1 MLPVLPLVQKLS
13 TKVLVVNNQDSNS
26 DALIR
31 ILNSLGIK
39 EVFNASDYQDF
50 KSCYR
55 SFHPDLLIL
64 DLDASCGSAESIIEW
79 LRSDPHGRLVPIIV
93 STSMQNEGINRSL
106 EKGAN
111 DYIQSPFVAAQVSV
125 RISNL
130 MQLSNHDSSSNV
142 QLFDQ
147 RLQMGIEA
155 LQSEILQRNQAE
167 QALHF
172 QANHEYHSGLPNR
185 IFLQK
190 VLERCLKNELTAP
203 NKTKTLV
210 IFHLHHFSEINNTLG
225 HSRADEILVEM
236 ALRFSTLCQNY
247 TEVMSL
253 QYGLYDQSGPV
264 ALLDRT
270 HFTLVINN
278 IQPYCL
284 ENIIE
289 QILIDSS
296 QPFQYQGM
304 QIETPIAVGFAP
316 ALNGDDVASWMRRA
330 HVALEFAE
338 QEKQPWAGYS
348 EEADRY
354 SKKKLTLVADLRNAI
369 ACDQGLFLHYQPQ
382 FNCQNGQIAGVEVL
396 LRWNHPV
403 YGPLPADEIVA
414 LAEQTGLIQ
423 SLTHWVINHAFS
435 QHQKVLTA
443 GFDVTLSINLS
454 TLNLWQ
460 DNLLEDIAQLLEVY
474 EIPARQLILE
484 VTETVLLKKPKR
496 SLEFLHCLTALGIR
510 IALDD
515 FGTGFSSL
523 AYLKKMPVSELK
535 IDRSFIQELCY
546 SHEDQVIVA
555 TIIDMCQ
562 GLGIEVVA
570 EGVEDMATQLKLE
583 ALGCDRLQGYFL
595 AKPLLGRDLLLSLAN
610 YRKSQN

>member
-13 TKVLVVNNQDSNS
+13 TKVLVVDNQNSNS
-26 DALIR
+26 DVLIR
-31 ILNSLGIK
+31 IFNSLGIK
-39 EVFNASDYQDF
+39 EVLNLSDYQDF
-50 KSCYR
+50 KTCYR
-55 SFHPDLLIL
+55 SFLPDLLVL
-64 DLDASCGSAESIIEW
+64 DIDVSCGSVESIIEW
-79 LRSDPHGRLVPIIV
+79 LRSDPQGCLVPIIV
-93 STSMQNEGINRSL
+93 STSEQNEGINRAL

-111 DYIQSPFVAAQVSV
+111 DYIQSPFIAAQVSV
-125 RISNL
+125 RITNL
-130 MQLSNHDSSSNV
+130 MQLSNYDSNLKG

-147 RLQMGIEA
+147 RLQMGIKA
-155 LQSEILQRNQAE
+155 LQSETLQRNQAE

-172 QANHEYHSGLPNR
+172 QANHEFHSGLPNR

-190 VLERCLKNELTAP
+190 VLERYLKDESSGSS
-203 NKTKTLV
+203 KTKTLV
-210 IFHLHHFSEINNTLG
+210 IFHLHHFTEINNTLG
-225 HSRADEILVEM
+225 HSRADEILAEM

-247 TEVMSL
+247 TEIMSL
-253 QYGLYDQSGPV
+253 QYGLYEQSGSV

-270 HFTLVINN
+270 HFTLVIND
-278 IQPYCL
+278 IEPYCL
-284 ENIIE
+284 EKIIE

-296 QPFQYQGM
+296 QPFHYRGM
-304 QIETPIAVGFAP
+304 QIETPISVGFAQ
-316 ALNGDDVASWMRRA
+316 ALVGDDVASWMRRA
-330 HVALEFAE
+330 RVALEFAE

-348 EEADRY
+348 EETDRY

-369 ACDQGLFLHYQPQ
+369 ACNQGLFLHYQPQ
-382 FNCQNGQIAGVEVL
+382 FNCQNGEITGVEVL

-423 SLTHWVINHAFS
+423 SLTHWVISHAFS
-435 QHQKVLTA
+435 QHQKVIAA
-443 GFDVTLSINLS
+443 GFELTLSINLS

-460 DNLLEDIAQLLEVY
+460 DNLLEDIAQLLEAY

-484 VTETVLLKKPKR
+484 VTETVLLKKPNR

-546 SHEDQVIVA
+546 SHKDQVIVA
-555 TIIDMCQ
+555 TIIAMCQ
-562 GLGIEVVA
+562 GLGVEVVA

-595 AKPLLGRDLLLSLAN
+595 AKPLLGEDLLLRLAN
-610 YRKSQN
+610 YRHSRN

>member
-1 MLPVLPLVQKLS
+1 M
-13 TKVLVVNNQDSNS
+13 
-26 DALIR
+26 
-31 ILNSLGIK
+31 
-39 EVFNASDYQDF
+39 
-50 KSCYR
+50 
-55 SFHPDLLIL
+55 
-64 DLDASCGSAESIIEW
+64 
-79 LRSDPHGRLVPIIV
+79 
-93 STSMQNEGINRSL
+93 
-106 EKGAN
+106 
-111 DYIQSPFVAAQVSV
+111 
-125 RISNL
+125 
-130 MQLSNHDSSSNV
+130 
-142 QLFDQ
+142 
-147 RLQMGIEA
+147 
-155 LQSEILQRNQAE
+155 
-167 QALHF
+167 
-172 QANHEYHSGLPNR
+172 
-185 IFLQK
+185 QK
-190 VLERCLKNELTAP
+190 VLERYLKNESSGSSKA
-203 NKTKTLV
+203 KTLV
-210 IFHLHHFSEINNTLG
+210 IFHLHHFTEINNTLG

-247 TEVMSL
+247 TEIMSL
-253 QYGLYDQSGPV
+253 QYGLYEQSGSV

-270 HFTLVINN
+270 HFTLVIND
-278 IQPYCL
+278 IEPYCL
-284 ENIIE
+284 EKIIE

-304 QIETPIAVGFAP
+304 QIETPISVGFAQ
-316 ALNGDDVASWMRRA
+316 ALAGDDVASWMRRA

-348 EEADRY
+348 EKTDRY

-382 FNCQNGQIAGVEVL
+382 FNCQNGEITGVEVL

-423 SLTHWVINHAFS
+423 SLTHWVISHAFS
-435 QHQKVLTA
+435 QHQKVIAA
-443 GFDVTLSINLS
+443 GFELTLSINLS

-460 DNLLEDIAQLLEVY
+460 DNLLEDIAQLLEAY

-484 VTETVLLKKPKR
+484 VTETVLLKKPNR
-496 SLEFLHCLTALGIR
+496 SLEFLQCLTALGIR

-555 TIIDMCQ
+555 TIIAMCQ
-562 GLGIEVVA
+562 GLGVEVVA

-595 AKPLLGRDLLLSLAN
+595 AKPLLGADLLLRLAN
-610 YRKSQN
+610 YRHSRN